1 MKGVISVPL
10 NNAAFDRA
18 VLQAGCETQTSKWLV
33 CFEKLSFFFSKAAR
47 ARFAVFLNIPSG
59 LLQ

>member
-1 MKGVISVPL
+1 MRGIISVLL

-33 CFEKLSFFFSKAAR
+33 CFEKLSCFR
-47 ARFAVFLNIPSG
+47 RQPGRG
-59 LLQ
+59 LQSF